1 MIRRSLAPL
10 LLVLPLAFV
19 PCAASAALYVPT
31 KTADSADGACDA
43 DCSLREAVQ
52 AANAHAGE
60 DVILLHAGVYPLSLP
75 GHEDA
80 NASGDF
86 DVLDDLTVVGDGA
99 DRTFVDGRQHDRL
112 FHVHAG
118 VTAELAD
125 LTLRHGIAP
134 GLGGAVLNAGA
145 LTIERSIL
153 SSNMSKPGAAG
164 PGSGGAVATSGA
176 GSQLT
181 IVASTLTNNDADRDG
196 GALLL
201 GGPATL
207 RNVTIDGND
216 AIANGGGVYV
226 AASARAVLAN
236 VTIAGNTALGA
247 GGGILAESTPFI
259 GFAPEVSNTIVATN
273 TAATGPDCAGGL
285 DTSYSL
291 FGTVAGCNGPSAANH
306 DLVGVDPKLGR
317 LQNDGGRTPVRP
329 LTAGVPGAA
338 SPAIDAGNPAAPG
351 SAPRSCEPTDQRG
364 AQRPAGP
371 ACDIGAYE
379 LSAQCVPGGI
389 QLCLVGNRFRV
400 RADWETAAGAAG
412 TTSGTASA
420 VQLTAD
426 SGYFW
431 FFGPDNVE
439 LTVKVLD
446 ACSIFDRYWVF
457 ASGITDV
464 KVTLTVVDTV
474 TQQTKTYNN
483 PLGRPFTPILDTNA
497 FATCQ

>member
-1 MIRRSLAPL
+1 MIRRSFAPL
-10 LLVLPLAFV
+10 LVVLSLAFV
-19 PCAASAALYVPT
+19 PCAAHAALYVPT
-31 KTADSADGACDA
+31 KTADGADGVCDA

-60 DVILLHAGVYPLSLP
+60 DVILLHAGIYSLTLT

-80 NASGDF
+80 NASGDL
-86 DVLDDLTVVGDGA
+86 DVLDDLTVAGDGA
-99 DRTFVDGRQHDRL
+99 DRSIVDGRNNDRV
-112 FHVHAG
+112 FHVHGG
-118 VTAELAD
+118 VTAELTD
-125 LTLRHGIAP
+125 LTLQHGVAP

-145 LTIERSIL
+145 LTMERCIL
-153 SSNMSKPGAAG
+153 SGNMSPPGAAG
-164 PGSGGAVATSGA
+164 PGSGGALASSGA

-181 IVASTLTNNDADRDG
+181 MVASTLTNNDAFAAG
-196 GALLL
+196 GGLLL

-216 AIANGGGVYV
+216 ASTDGGGIYV
-226 AASARAVLAN
+226 TASAHAVLSN
-236 VTIAGNTALGA
+236 VTIAGNNALGS
-247 GGGILAESTPFI
+247 GGGIAAESTAFL
-259 GFAPEVSNTIVATN
+259 GFAPELSNTIVATN
-273 TAATGPDCAGGL
+273 SAPTGPDCAGDL

-291 FGTVAGCNGPSAANH
+291 FGNVAGCNGPSAAHH
-306 DLVGVDPKLGR
+306 DLVGVDPKLGS
-317 LQNDGGRTPVRP
+317 LQNDGGTTPVRP
-329 LTAGVPGAA
+329 LSAGVAGSA
-338 SPAIDAGNPAAPG
+338 SPAIDVGNPAAPG
-351 SAPRSCEPTDQRG
+351 SAPRSCERTDQRG
-364 AQRPAGP
+364 VHRPAGA

-379 LSAQCVPGGI
+379 LSAECVPGGV

-400 RADWETAAGAAG
+400 RADWETAAGVPVS
-412 TTSGTASA
+412 SGTASA
-420 VQLTAD
+420 VQLTRD

-446 ACSIFDRYWVF
+446 ACSIFHRYWVF

-483 PLGRPFTPILDTNA
+483 PLGHPFTPILDTNA
-497 FATCQ
+497 FATCP